1 MDKRLLIGL
10 AVAAVITV
18 ALYWLTGDTKA
29 LVTGDLANN
38 QEEMTALAQSMLSG
52 ETDEALLDK
61 YTATY
66 DIDCYAQQEMVQFTV
81 AGSAYNGVY
90 YSASD
95 EPLAFQGTEA
105 ELTADDSGWTWIAE
119 GDNGGRTEKLSD
131 NWYYF
136 EAWF

>member
-10 AVAAVITV
+10 AVAAVSTV

-29 LVTGDLANN
+29 LVSGDLMNN
-38 QEEMTALAQSMLSG
+38 QEEMTALAQSMLNG
-52 ETDEALLDK
+52 ETDTALLDK

-66 DIDCYAQQEMVQFTV
+66 DIDCFVEAEMVQFTV
-81 AGSAYNGVY
+81 AGSYNGVY
-90 YSASD
+90 YSMTD
-95 EPLAFQGTEA
+95 EPLAFQGASVEFTQSE
-105 ELTADDSGWTWIAE
+105 DGWNWTGE
-119 GDNGGRTEKLSD
+119 GDNGGYTEKISD

>member
-10 AVAAVITV
+10 AVAAVTTV
-18 ALYWLTGDTKA
+18 ALYWLTGDSKA
-29 LVTGDLANN
+29 LVTGDLMNN
-38 QEEMTALAQSMLSG
+38 QEEMTVLSQSMLRG
-52 ETDEALLDK
+52 EIDAALLDK

-66 DIDCYAQQEMVQFTV
+66 DIDCYAEKEMVQFTV

-105 ELTADDSGWTWIAE
+105 ELIADDIGWSWVAE
-119 GDNGGRTEKLSD
+119 GDNGGCTEKISD
-131 NWYYF
+131 HWYYF